1 MFTRRDLYNTKSYN
15 QDKNPQF
22 FQISRGNLD
31 YPNPSALMTDIVSRQ
46 SPLAPVWLAA
56 NYDKK
61 LTKHQLLSANIV
73 HSSSLITHHETPGT
87 INLRLSGQLLL
98 GIVRIYSR
106 KTKYLLDDVNDI
118 LFKLKNSFR
127 YATGVSSD
135 ALQVTAAPQNQVIT
149 NISSITLQDQV
160 TDLNLLYQE
169 DLRLDDEVPT
179 TLFRN
184 LNLALPD
191 DTMDTSIEYGR
202 NADIPDNNDVDLELD
217 FDLDQSIEMGRNA
230 PGNNAAA
237 DMSLMDFHDDLN
249 FDIGE
254 PLQTLDAETM
264 HDEIQ
269 PPKTP
274 AQRAPRNQRKLKRKL
289 VIDSPQELERGISI
303 HELKRL
309 LQLRLRDL
317 TVHSFDFHLS
327 EQDKLN
333 LIQELST
340 NKRRRFALDSQ
351 LQEVCEELAIQE
363 EQHKADHEEE
373 EPNFEFGNL
382 DLDLSLPEIGFPQ
395 EPITNN
401 AQSSVQIA
409 NLLRETFEELDTV
422 DFSDIIQQDM
432 KSHTPLGMKEENK
445 VNKRREASKC
455 FFEVL
460 VLATNNCISVDS
472 NLTITKKE
480 SIYTK
485 FL

>member
-1 MFTRRDLYNTKSYN
+1 
-15 QDKNPQF
+15 
-22 FQISRGNLD
+22 
-31 YPNPSALMTDIVSRQ
+31 MTDIVSRQ

-73 HSSSLITHHETPGT
+73 HSSSLITHNETPGT

-135 ALQVTAAPQNQVIT
+135 AIQVTAAPQNQVIT

-202 NADIPDNNDVDLELD
+202 NADIHEPDNNDVDLELD
-217 FDLDQSIEMGRNA
+217 FNLDQSIEMGRNA
-230 PGNNAAA
+230 PGVNAAG
-237 DMSLMDFHDDLN
+237 DMSLMDLHDDLN

-254 PLQTLDAETM
+254 PLQTLDAESI
-264 HDEIQ
+264 HEEVP

-274 AQRAPRNQRKLKRKL
+274 VQRAPKNQRKLKRKL

-309 LQLRLRDL
+309 LQLRVRDL
-317 TVHSFDFHLS
+317 AGHSFGFQLS

-333 LIQELST
+333 LMQELST

-351 LQEVCEELAIQE
+351 LQEVCEELAMQE
-363 EQHKADHEEE
+363 EQHKEQQEEE

-382 DLDLSLPEIGFPQ
+382 DLDLSLPEIEFPQ
-395 EPITNN
+395 EPISSN
-401 AQSSVQIA
+401 AQSSMQIA
-409 NLLRETFEELDTV
+409 NLLREKFDEKDTV
-422 DFSDIIQQDM
+422 EFSDVVHEDM
-432 KSHTPLGMKEENK
+432 KSQKPLGMKEENK
-445 VNKRREASKC
+445 INKRREASKC

-460 VLATNNCISVDS
+460 VLATNNCISVNSD
-472 NLTITKKE
+472 LTITKKE

>member
-1 MFTRRDLYNTKSYN
+1 M
-15 QDKNPQF
+15 
-22 FQISRGNLD
+22 
-31 YPNPSALMTDIVSRQ
+31 
-46 SPLAPVWLAA
+46 
-56 NYDKK
+56 
-61 LTKHQLLSANIV
+61 
-73 HSSSLITHHETPGT
+73 
-87 INLRLSGQLLL
+87 
-98 GIVRIYSR
+98 
-106 KTKYLLDDVNDI
+106 
-118 LFKLKNSFR
+118 
-127 YATGVSSD
+127 
-135 ALQVTAAPQNQVIT
+135 
-149 NISSITLQDQV
+149 
-160 TDLNLLYQE
+160 
-169 DLRLDDEVPT
+169 PT

-202 NADIPDNNDVDLELD
+202 NADIHEPDNNDVDLELD
-217 FDLDQSIEMGRNA
+217 FNLDQSIEMGRNA
-230 PGNNAAA
+230 PGVNAAG
-237 DMSLMDFHDDLN
+237 DMSLMDLHDDLN

-254 PLQTLDAETM
+254 PLQTLDAESI
-264 HDEIQ
+264 HEEVP

-274 AQRAPRNQRKLKRKL
+274 VQRAPKNQRKLKRKL

-351 LQEVCEELAIQE
+351 LQEVCEELAMQE
-363 EQHKADHEEE
+363 EQHKEQQEEE

-382 DLDLSLPEIGFPQ
+382 DLDLSLPEIEFPQ
-395 EPITNN
+395 EPISSN
-401 AQSSVQIA
+401 AQSSMQIA
-409 NLLRETFEELDTV
+409 NLLREKFDEKDTV
-422 DFSDIIQQDM
+422 EFSDVVHEDM
-432 KSHTPLGMKEENK
+432 KSQKPLGMKEENK
-445 VNKRREASKC
+445 INKRREASKC

-460 VLATNNCISVDS
+460 VLATNNCISVNSD
-472 NLTITKKE
+472 LTITKKE